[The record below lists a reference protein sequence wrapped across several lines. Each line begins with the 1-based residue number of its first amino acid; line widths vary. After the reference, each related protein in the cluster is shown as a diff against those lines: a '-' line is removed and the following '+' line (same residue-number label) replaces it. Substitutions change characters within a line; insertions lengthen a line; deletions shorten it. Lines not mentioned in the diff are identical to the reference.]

1 MVTRGTA
8 SLVAAGVLLAAC
20 AGFQR
25 PPSPPAAA
33 PVTSAVAQATG
44 GAPPAAQ
51 GASDLNRELLS
62 QTSRHDEG
70 DLPLGPGD
78 LIEVAVFEV
87 PEFQGLKLRIPNG
100 GQVSLPLIGVLG
112 ATGLSAHALEGEIRT
127 RLQARY
133 VHDPQV
139 AVFVHEHRSQR
150 ISVIGAVRAGGVFT
164 LTNPLRLAD
173 ALAMAG
179 GLSDDA
185 GGTVHVIRRPAT
197 EPAQGVPG
205 NGSPAN
211 GSLAGPGEQVI
222 TTVDLPRLAAGT
234 PELNLPLQAG
244 DVIEVPKA
252 GSFYVGGEV
261 NRPGSFPL
269 LARTTLDQAPVVAGG
284 VKEAAD
290 WNDVRV
296 YRTRPDGTREVLT
309 FSLDAFEQ
317 GRPAPEIQQNDVVI
331 IGKSG
336 VKAFLY
342 ALRDIFKFG
351 VGATAN
357 YPLFP

>member
-1 MVTRGTA
+1 MVARGTA
-8 SLVAAGVLLAAC
+8 SLAAAGVLLAAC

-25 PPSPPAAA
+25 PPSPPPTAASGA
-33 PVTSAVAQATG
+33 TAVAQATVA
-44 GAPPAAQ
+44 APPAAQ
-51 GASDLNRELLS
+51 GASDLNRKLLS
-62 QTSRHDEG
+62 QTSPHDEG

-139 AVFVHEHRSQR
+139 TVFVHEHRSQR

-185 GGTVHVIRRPAT
+185 GGTVHVIRRPSA
-197 EPAQGVPG
+197 VMK
-205 NGSPAN
+205 S
-211 GSLAGPGEQVI
+211 
-222 TTVDLPRLAAGT
+222 
-234 PELNLPLQAG
+234 
-244 DVIEVPKA
+244 
-252 GSFYVGGEV
+252 
-261 NRPGSFPL
+261 RPN
-269 LARTTLDQAPVVAGG
+269 AP
-284 VKEAAD
+284 
-290 WNDVRV
+290 
-296 YRTRPDGTREVLT
+296 YR
-309 FSLDAFEQ
+309 
-317 GRPAPEIQQNDVVI
+317 
-331 IGKSG
+331 
-336 VKAFLY
+336 
-342 ALRDIFKFG
+342 
-351 VGATAN
+351 
-357 YPLFP
+357 